1 MKSVPCPLM
10 PKEAYAHLSERDRLC
25 HVPGAKQM
33 FEQAHPGITC
43 SEGGRCQACQDQSI
57 SVRLELQLQE
67 YASSHP
73 RGSIHF
79 QA

>member
-10 PKEAYAHLSERDRLC
+10 SKEAYAHLSERDRLC
-25 HVPGAKQM
+25 HVPGAKQV
-33 FEQAHPGITC
+33 FEQKHPGITC
-43 SEGGRCQACQDQSI
+43 SEGGRCQACQDQSA

-67 YASSHP
+67 AVPGPYHS
-73 RGSIHF
+73 SIHF

>member
-10 PKEAYAHLSERDRLC
+10 PKEAYAHLGERDRLC

-33 FEQAHPGITC
+33 FEQEHPSIAC
-43 SEGGRCQACQDQSI
+43 SEGGRCQVCQDQSI

-67 YASSHP
+67 AVPSSHHS
-73 RGSIHF
+73 SIHF

>member
-25 HVPGAKQM
+25 HVPSAKQM
-33 FEQAHPGITC
+33 FEQEHPGIAC
-43 SEGGRCQACQDQSI
+43 SEGGRCQACQDRSA

-67 YASSHP
+67 AIPSSF

-79 QA
+79 RA